1 MSNLSDKQ
9 GLTTNTLKII
19 AIIAMTIDHVA
30 MAFLPSNMIIC
41 QLLRVVGRLTIPIMC
56 YMVVEGYNHTHNI
69 KKYGARMFVF
79 AIVSHIPY
87 VFFHTGKI
95 SLFFG
100 DNRFQTSVMWP
111 LFLGLVSLCIW
122 DNHKFKKP
130 YNIILLIFMCVLAM
144 PGDWSIFAVLF
155 IWGFGIFYGNR
166 KKQMIF
172 YGSLAIFMAL
182 ISALMWSVSDIY
194 PWYKE
199 IFQLGLLCAIP
210 ILLKY
215 NGKLGKCKH
224 LKWIFYIY
232 YPLHMIILGIIVYM

>member
-30 MAFLPSNMIIC
+30 MAFVPSNMIIC
-41 QLLRVVGRLTIPIMC
+41 QLFRMVGRLTIAIMC

-69 KKYGARMFVF
+69 RKYQARMFMF
-79 AIVSHIPY
+79 AIVSHVPY

-122 DNHKFKKP
+122 DNDKLKKP
-130 YNIILLIFMCVLAM
+130 YKIILLIFMCVLAM

-155 IWGFGIFYGNR
+155 IWGFGTFYGNR

-182 ISALMWSVSDIY
+182 ISALMWSTSDIY

-215 NGKLGKCKH
+215 NGKLGEYKH
-224 LKWIFYIY
+224 MKWIFYIY